1 MKDNIV
7 EVKLWGKT
15 VGLLSWDDKRGC
27 SVFQFDKNFSQ
38 SGLNIAPLTAP
49 LDSPY
54 VQKAFPM
61 SGNKEKIYAGLPEFI
76 ADSLP
81 DHWGNVV
88 FQKWLDANH
97 LSSRQINAVDR
108 LSFIGKRAMGALEFE
123 PAHILED
130 ASVNIELTSLYE
142 LANKI
147 FMDRQ
152 DVTIDISNSL
162 IMEDLYKV
170 GTSAGGQ
177 RPKAI
182 IAIDDNT
189 GIVRSGQA
197 DLPANFKHYIL
208 KFDTNNPKEFP
219 FTKVEMAYY
228 LMAKDAG
235 INMMPSRLINIEGSQ
250 NFLTQRF
257 DRVDGKRLHTQTLA
271 AMSSLADTYED
282 LFVIGRKIKLSAT
295 AQAQQFRR
303 MVFNVL
309 AVNVDD
315 HTKNFSFIMN
325 EQGDWQ
331 LSPAYDLIFSADP
344 NSHFFRNHEL
354 SILGKRNNITKKD
367 LLLFAQR
374 QDVKNAA
381 NIIDEVSDAVAKFKE
396 YAESVDISEYWI
408 NKIESVLRETADQL
422 NDERKASVIS

>member
-7 EVKLWGKT
+7 EVKIWGKT

-27 SVFQFDKNFSQ
+27 SIFQFDKDFSQ

-54 VQKAFPM
+54 IQKAFPM
-61 SGNKEKIYAGLPEFI
+61 SGNKEKLYAGLPEFI

-97 LSSRQINAVDR
+97 FSSKQINAVDR

-152 DVTIDISNSL
+152 DVAIDLSNNL

-182 IAIDDNT
+182 IAIDENT
-189 GIVRSGQA
+189 GFVRSGQA

-208 KFDTNNPKEFP
+208 KFDTSSPKEFP

-235 INMMPSRLINIEGSQ
+235 INMMPSRLINIEGTQ

-257 DRVDGKRLHTQTLA
+257 DRVGGKKLHTQTLA

-282 LFVIGRKIKLSAT
+282 LFVIGRKIKLPAA

-303 MVFNVL
+303 MVFNVM

-325 EQGDWQ
+325 EQGEWQ

-374 QDVKNAA
+374 QDIKNAA

-396 YAESVDISEYWI
+396 YAEAVDISEYWI
-408 NKIESVLRETADQL
+408 KKIESVLRENNFFQA
-422 NDERKASVIS
+422 